1 MKEKYKLFFKE
12 YVKAVAIST
21 GLSLWIG
28 RREFIYEENNL
39 LAGILI
45 SFISSLII
53 GWMIGILVLAVYKK
67 IKEIYVEKN
76 YVLII
81 IILAILIW
89 GVLELHK
96 RTL

>member
-1 MKEKYKLFFKE
+1 MKEKYKVFFKE
-12 YVKAVAIST
+12 YIKAVIIST
-21 GLSLWIG
+21 IISLWIG
-28 RREFIYEENNL
+28 RKEFIYKENNL

-53 GWMIGILVLAVYKK
+53 GWIVGILVLAVYKK
-67 IKEIYVEKN
+67 IKEIYTEKN
-76 YVLII
+76 YILII
-81 IILAILIW
+81 ITLAILIW